1 MAVSIGVHASN
12 AATANTT
19 LATPSRTTQA
29 SGSTFVIAVIVHSTA
44 TVTNLSDSKG
54 NTYTPLGSSV
64 AGNGGSNKLLRYYCQ
79 NGTGGASHT
88 ASVTTNVATGPTIF
102 FVELIG
108 CKTSSGPSVATQN
121 QDSVS
126 PYTSP
131 STGSLAA
138 NGAVVSIFVGSSEQ
152 AGTTN
157 AESSGF
163 TVQETVTDGANF
175 WTGAMGTRVGSAA
188 STYQASWTETTG
200 LSNGPPFAVSVDVFD
215 EFVAPVYV
223 PRLLLLGVG

>member
-19 LATPSRTTQA
+19 LATSGVVTQA
-29 SGSTFVIAVIVHSTA
+29 SGSTFIIAVIIHSSA
-44 TVTNLSDSKG
+44 TISSIGDNKG
-54 NTYTPLGSSV
+54 NVYTQIGSTI
-64 AGNGGSNKLLRYYCQ
+64 AGNAGSNKLLRYACQ
-79 NGTGGASHT
+79 NGVGGSGHT
-88 ASVTTNVATGPTIF
+88 ATVTTNVATGPTIF

-108 CKTSSGPSVATQN
+108 CKTSGGASIANQN

-131 STGSLAA
+131 STGSLTNNAA
-138 NGAVVSIFVGSSEQ
+138 LVSIFVGSSEN

-175 WTGAMGTRVGSAA
+175 WTGALGTRVGSAA

-200 LSNGPPFAVSVDVFD
+200 LSNGPPFAVSIDAFD
-215 EFVAPVYV
+215 EFVAPVYKC
-223 PRLLLLGVG
+223 RR